1 METRC
6 PIPYDYYCKHVNVI
20 SLVLIILNIHLFAQI
35 FNLKVLGR
43 FLSNSASKVKLIN
56 LASFVPK
63 RSLVVHHKL
72 LRLSPTQSRRRLR
85 RIDLSNTNQ
94 PASILQL
101 RTAFCIQWVQL
112 SQLKSEQFQ
121 IKSSFKVGEKNLP
134 FVGVFAFGKF
144 PDSDIH
150 FCQSFVAVSLFLK
163 CLPHLNQT
171 EISSVLTKES

>member
-6 PIPYDYYCKHVNVI
+6 PIPNDYYCKHVNVI

-94 PASILQL
+94 AASILQL
-101 RTAFCIQWVQL
+101 RTALCIQWVQL
-112 SQLKSEQFQ
+112 SQLKSEQF
-121 IKSSFKVGEKNLP
+121 
-134 FVGVFAFGKF
+134 
-144 PDSDIH
+144 
-150 FCQSFVAVSLFLK
+150 
-163 CLPHLNQT
+163 
-171 EISSVLTKES
+171 

>member
-6 PIPYDYYCKHVNVI
+6 PISYDYYCKHVNVI

-63 RSLVVHHKL
+63 RSLVMHHKL

-94 PASILQL
+94 PTSILQL

-121 IKSSFKVGEKNLP
+121 IKSSFKVGEKTCLLSEFLLLESFQILISISASLLSQFLGFGN
-134 FVGVFAFGKF
+134 VF
-144 PDSDIH
+144 
-150 FCQSFVAVSLFLK
+150 
-163 CLPHLNQT
+163 
-171 EISSVLTKES
+171 LT